1 MLGPKP
7 IIYFD
12 AMDEFKIEE
21 FKRGEEFDVAALIK
35 TVFNEFVA
43 PDYSKAGNDFFYTY
57 IEPAKMLE
65 RFSRGDVL
73 LTAKA
78 HNAIIGF
85 IEVRDGNHIALLF
98 VDTAWQRKGIAEKL
112 VAKAIAS
119 CREKGEALRGFEVNA
134 SPYSEKIYAKM
145 GFKKTA
151 DMQNINGLRFVPMAM
166 ELCEKSAEPLRP

>member
-1 MLGPKP
+1 
-7 IIYFD
+7 
-12 AMDEFKIEE
+12 MDEFKIEE
-21 FKRGEEFDVAALIK
+21 FKSGEEFDVAALIK
-35 TVFNEFVA
+35 TVFSEFVA

-78 HNAIIGF
+78 NNAIIGF

-98 VDTAWQRKGIAEKL
+98 VDTAWQQKGIAKKL
-112 VAKAIAS
+112 MDRAIAV
-119 CREKGEALRGFEVNA
+119 CREKDNAIRGFEVNA

-151 DMQNINGLRFVPMAM
+151 DMQTVNGLKFVPMV
-166 ELCEKSAEPLRP
+166 LQTGL